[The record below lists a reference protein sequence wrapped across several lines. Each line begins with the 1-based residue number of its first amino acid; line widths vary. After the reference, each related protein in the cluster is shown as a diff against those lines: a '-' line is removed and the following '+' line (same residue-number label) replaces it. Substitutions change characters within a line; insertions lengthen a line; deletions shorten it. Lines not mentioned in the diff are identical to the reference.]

1 MANLRIKQLIF
12 LILILVLISGCVE
25 DIKQEEITVDDIQ
38 VIVVEQNHEI
48 VDESYDEDYYEEYFY
63 EKKANEELEEEKE
76 SSEVDYE
83 EEEVDEPVTEEEEP
97 VEEEAEDEVPAED
110 CTSGWYITG
119 YYTPHEEDFS
129 GEMIEVDTDVGSRFF
144 KEDFLDVVKTE
155 GWGKTLQNDYLGY
168 YWDSWHINDKDLD
181 AQGNELIKG
190 TVAVDPAIL
199 TPGTQ
204 ITIPTLPSPYNQQIY
219 SVTDTGVTGKHID
232 VFTGEGKE
240 AELEM
245 YKITGEDNTVCALE

>member
-1 MANLRIKQLIF
+1 MKLITVFLLLIF
-12 LILILVLISGCVE
+12 VFLIVGCVE
-25 DIKQEEITVDDIQ
+25 EVEQEEITVDDIQ

-219 SVTDTGVTGKHID
+219 SVTDTGVTGQHID
-232 VFTGEGKE
+232 IFTGEGKE
-240 AELEM
+240 AELET
-245 YKITGEDNTVCALE
+245 YKITGEDNTICVLE

>member
-1 MANLRIKQLIF
+1 MKLITVFLLLIF
-12 LILILVLISGCVE
+12 VFLIVGCVE
-25 DIKQEEITVDDIQ
+25 EVEQEEITVDDIQ

-97 VEEEAEDEVPAED
+97 VEEEAEEVEED

-144 KEDFLDVVKTE
+144 KEDFLDVVKIE

-219 SVTDTGVTGKHID
+219 SVTDTGVTGQHID

>member
-1 MANLRIKQLIF
+1 MKLITVFLLLIF
-12 LILILVLISGCVE
+12 VFLIVGCVE
-25 DIKQEEITVDDIQ
+25 EVEQEEITVDDIQ

-219 SVTDTGVTGKHID
+219 SVTDTGVTGQHID